1 MIAPARSD
9 RPLDHNNARFVRK
22 IGRRSHKIGVMNM
35 RFESVLKL
43 ASAAAGAVALTLAQS
58 SAASPTAAGVWK
70 QIDENGK
77 VGAFVTITEEGGVFV
92 GRLSRLFLDPG
103 DDPNPICTEC
113 PGARH
118 NQPILGLMFIEGMK
132 QSGLDYDG
140 GTILDPETGKLYK
153 ASMSLD
159 SGGARLTVRGYIGL
173 PIFGRSQ
180 TWTRV
185 Q

>member
-1 MIAPARSD
+1 MNN
-9 RPLDHNNARFVRK
+9 RPEFV
-22 IGRRSHKIGVMNM
+22 VTL
-35 RFESVLKL
+35 VL
-43 ASAAAGAVALTLAQS
+43 AAAGVFALLVHAG
-58 SAASPTAAGVWK
+58 AATPTAAGVWQ

-77 VGAFVTITEEGGVFV
+77 VGALVTISEENGVFV
-92 GRLSRLFLDPG
+92 GRLTRLFLNPG
-103 DDPNPICTEC
+103 EDPNPICTVC
-113 PGARH
+113 TGARH
-118 NQPILGLMFIEGMK
+118 NEPVLGLVFIEGMK
-132 QSGLDYDG
+132 QSGLDYEG

-159 SGGARLTVRGYIGL
+159 PGGSRLTVRGYIGL

>member
-1 MIAPARSD
+1 
-9 RPLDHNNARFVRK
+9 
-22 IGRRSHKIGVMNM
+22 MNK
-35 RFESVLKL
+35 RFEFALKL
-43 ASAAAGAVALTLAQS
+43 ALAAAGALALMLVQA
-58 SAASPTAAGVWK
+58 SAATPTAAGVWK

-77 VGAFVTITEEGGVFV
+77 VGALVTISEENGVFI

-103 DDPNPICTEC
+103 DDPNPICAEC

-118 NQPILGLMFIEGMK
+118 NQPILGLVFIEDMK
-132 QSGLDYDG
+132 QSDLDYEG
-140 GTILDPETGKLYK
+140 GTILDPETGKIYK
-153 ASMSLD
+153 ASMSQD
-159 SGGARLTVRGYIGL
+159 PGGARLTVRGYIGL

>member
-1 MIAPARSD
+1 MIAPFLLAAGS
-9 RPLDHNNARFVRK
+9 DHNNARIRAK
-22 IGRRSHKIGVMNM
+22 IVYRRSPQLDAMIK
-35 RFESVLKL
+35 RFKAVTKL
-43 ASAAAGAVALTLAQS
+43 APAAGALVLMLVQA
-58 SAASPTAAGVWK
+58 SATTPTAAGVWK

-77 VGAFVTITEEGGVFV
+77 VGAYVTISEEGGTYV
-92 GRLSRLFLDPG
+92 GRLSRLFPDPG
-103 DDPNPICTEC
+103 DDPNPICSEC

-118 NQPILGLMFIEGMK
+118 NQPVLGLVFIEGMK
-132 QSGLDYDG
+132 QSGLEYEG

-159 SGGARLTVRGYIGL
+159 PGGSRLTVRGYIGL

>member
-1 MIAPARSD
+1 
-9 RPLDHNNARFVRK
+9 
-22 IGRRSHKIGVMNM
+22 MNK
-35 RFESVLKL
+35 RFECALKL
-43 ASAAAGAVALTLAQS
+43 ALAAAGALALMLVQA
-58 SAASPTAAGVWK
+58 SAATPTAAGVWK

-77 VGAFVTITEEGGVFV
+77 VGALVTISEENGVFI

-103 DDPNPICTEC
+103 DDPNPICAEC

-118 NQPILGLMFIEGMK
+118 NQPILGLVFIEGMK
-132 QSGLDYDG
+132 QSGLDYEG
-140 GTILDPETGKLYK
+140 GTILDPETGKIYK

-159 SGGARLTVRGYIGL
+159 PGGARLTVRGYIGL

>member
-1 MIAPARSD
+1 M
-9 RPLDHNNARFVRK
+9 
-22 IGRRSHKIGVMNM
+22 HK
-35 RFESVLKL
+35 RFEFVLKL
-43 ASAAAGAVALTLAQS
+43 ASAAAGALALVLVQAN
-58 SAASPTAAGVWK
+58 AATPTAAGVWK

-77 VGAFVTITEEGGVFV
+77 VGALVTITEEGGVFI
-92 GRLSRLFLDPG
+92 GWLSRLFLDPG
-103 DDPNPICTEC
+103 DDPNPVCTEC
-113 PGARH
+113 PGAKH
-118 NQPILGLMFIEGMK
+118 NQPILGLVFIEGMK
-132 QSGLDYDG
+132 QSDLDYEG

-159 SGGARLTVRGYIGL
+159 PSGSRLTVRGYIGL

>member
-1 MIAPARSD
+1 
-9 RPLDHNNARFVRK
+9 
-22 IGRRSHKIGVMNM
+22 MNK
-35 RFESVLKL
+35 RFEFALKL
-43 ASAAAGAVALTLAQS
+43 ALAAAGALALMLVQA
-58 SAASPTAAGVWK
+58 SAATPTAAGVWK

-77 VGAFVTITEEGGVFV
+77 VGALVTISEENGVFI

-103 DDPNPICTEC
+103 DDPNPICAEC

-118 NQPILGLMFIEGMK
+118 NQPILGLVFIEDMK
-132 QSGLDYDG
+132 QSDLDYEG
-140 GTILDPETGKLYK
+140 GTILDPETGKIYK

-159 SGGARLTVRGYIGL
+159 PAGARLTVRGYIGL

>member
-1 MIAPARSD
+1 
-9 RPLDHNNARFVRK
+9 
-22 IGRRSHKIGVMNM
+22 MNK
-35 RFESVLKL
+35 RFEYVLRL
-43 ASAAAGAVALTLAQS
+43 VFAAAAAFTLMLAHAS
-58 SAASPTAAGVWK
+58 SATPSAAGVWK

-77 VGAFVTITEEGGVFV
+77 VGALVTITQEGGVFV
-92 GRLSRLFLDPG
+92 GRLSRLFPDPG
-103 DDPNPICTEC
+103 DDPNPICSQCT
-113 PGARH
+113 GARH
-118 NQPILGLMFIEGMK
+118 NQPVLGLLFIEGMK
-132 QSGLDYDG
+132 QSGLEYQG

-159 SGGARLTVRGYIGL
+159 PGGSRLTVRGYVGL